1 MRIIRHQ
8 AIVTAIAL
16 AFVVSSGFIAG
27 EAAAQ
32 TSSGP
37 HKIAVV
43 DVAYIFKNHPG
54 IKAQVAAVEA
64 KLKAFDAEL
73 QQKRAAI
80 KSAAEKLKSFSVG
93 SPEYAQQEEQL
104 ASMDSKLRLEMAR
117 KRKELADAEA
127 QIYFQNY
134 QKIAKGV
141 ELIAKHN
148 GINLVL
154 RYNSEAMN
162 EKEGETVIRGVM
174 KNIVY
179 HDADMN
185 MTPTVMEYLNR
196 VIVAQAPGQPQNN

>member
-1 MRIIRHQ
+1 MRIIRQQ

-32 TSSGP
+32 TASGA

-54 IKAQVAAVEA
+54 IKSQVAKVEA
-64 KLKAFDAEL
+64 DLKAFDTEL
-73 QQKRAAI
+73 QQKRTAI
-80 KSAAEKLKSFSVG
+80 QSAAEKLKTFGVG
-93 SPEYAQQEEQL
+93 TPEYAAQEEKL

-127 QIYFQNY
+127 KIYFQNY
-134 QKIAKGV
+134 KRIAEGV
-141 ELIAKHN
+141 KLIANHN

-162 EKEGETVIRGVM
+162 EENGETVIRGVM

-179 HDADMN
+179 HDESMN
-185 MTPTVMEYLNR
+185 MTPTVMNYLDR
-196 VIVAQAPGQPQNN
+196 VFVAKQPAAPAPR

>member
-8 AIVTAIAL
+8 AIVTAIAM

-54 IKAQVAAVEA
+54 IKAQVAKVEA
-64 KLKAFDAEL
+64 ELKAFDTEL

-127 QIYFQNY
+127 KIYFDNY
-134 QKIAKGV
+134 QQIAAGV
-141 ELIAKHN
+141 KLIAQHN

-154 RYNSEAMN
+154 RYNSEEMN
-162 EKEGETVIRGVM
+162 KESGETVIRGVM

-179 HDADMN
+179 HDDGMN

-196 VIVAQAPGQPQNN
+196 VLVAKQPGAPRTN